1 MQRLR
6 SPLSMGA
13 ALLSLSCAALSQVPG
28 PNINIVANDPF
39 NQKQVEVDAA
49 ANPLN
54 PNHIVAGFIDYQTV
68 ANEVPSL
75 EPTSSA
81 WCGFSFSANGKT
93 WKNTLVPGF
102 PADTSTAGK
111 SSPIFGA
118 SQCGDP
124 SVAWDTSGH
133 VFYEGLAEGSSGGAT
148 LFVARFTDPDDGSG
162 GLLYDFTVAI
172 ATGNPSSTGQ
182 VLDKPSLLF
191 VPDPTPGSS
200 AAAGTLFACGSIF
213 DGTMGGKFR
222 NKVVCSISSD
232 GGNTFSKANQGKVN
246 GTINTNNGTALAP
259 APDGGAYLLWRAFLG
274 SENGYGS

>member
-1 MQRLR
+1 MQPLR
-6 SPLSMGA
+6 SVLSTGA
-13 ALLSLSCAALSQVPG
+13 VLLSLSCAAFSQVPG
-28 PNINIVANDPF
+28 PAINVVASDPF

-75 EPTSSA
+75 EPTSSG

-133 VFYEGLAEGSSGGAT
+133 LFFEAMAEQPDGSAT

-172 ATGNPSSTGQ
+172 ASGNPSSTGQ
-182 VLDKPSLLF
+182 SLDKPSMIY
-191 VPDPTPGSS
+191 VPSTTGGSNPAS
-200 AAAGTLFACGSIF
+200 GTLYACGTIF
-213 DGTMGGKFR
+213 DGT
-222 NKVVCSISSD
+222 
-232 GGNTFSKANQGKVN
+232 
-246 GTINTNNGTALAP
+246 
-259 APDGGAYLLWRAFLG
+259 
-274 SENGYGS
+274 